1 MKLTTGIGINE
12 LGSMLPVLTSGGAA
26 LSPAALMLADYDD
39 GMAIDWVGGGLAV
52 KDSGEFIY
60 DGAIVDYAP
69 ATVTGDISP
78 GSNPYVT
85 VSNLNR
91 VAIDTSGIPLTEG
104 RGTIVQTMYGGWGSY
119 VPVWV
124 GASSL
129 IDVNNGI
136 SLLRFGASFTDT
148 RLRLVDA
155 GGTGASAIVAGYD
168 ISDENTVFKT
178 GLTWQNAVGARCT
191 VDGVATGTGSAALNI
206 TWNQNYIAFGVH
218 LLADTAKIVST
229 LWLPTYSDEATLA
242 SLTS

>member
-1 MKLTTGIGINE
+1 LSLSNLSSLAS
-12 LGSMLPVLTSGGAA
+12 LGSKKTGGTLSAA
-26 LSPAALMLADYDD
+26 AAMLADYED
-39 GMAIDWVGGGLAV
+39 GMAIDWLSGTLAV

-69 ATVTGDISP
+69 ATVTGAISP

-85 VSNLNR
+85 VNNLNR

-124 GASSL
+124 GASPL
-129 IDVNNGI
+129 IDVNNSI
-136 SLLRFGASFTDT
+136 SLLRFGTGGADT

-155 GGTGASAIVAGYD
+155 GGTGASAFVTGYD
-168 ISDENTVFKT
+168 ISDDSTVFKT

-191 VDGVATGTGSAALNI
+191 MDGVATGVGSAALNL
-206 TWNQNYIAFGVH
+206 TWNQNYIGFGAHPV
-218 LLADTAKIVST
+218 ADAAKIIST
-229 LWLPTYSDEATLA
+229 LWLPTYSNEATLA

>member
-1 MKLTTGIGINE
+1 LSLSNLSSLAS
-12 LGSMLPVLTSGGAA
+12 LGSRKTSGA
-26 LSPAALMLADYDD
+26 LSAAALMLADYDD

-85 VSNLNR
+85 VNNLNR

-104 RGTIVQTMYGGWGSY
+104 RGTIVQTMYGGWASY
-119 VPVWV
+119 VPVWM

-129 IDVNNGI
+129 IDVNNGVT
-136 SLLRFGASFTDT
+136 LLRFGTGGVDT
-148 RLRLVDA
+148 RLRIVDA
-155 GGTGASAIVAGYD
+155 GGTGVSAFVTGYD

-191 VDGVATGTGSAALNI
+191 VDGVATGTGSAVLNI
-206 TWNQNYIAFGVH
+206 TWNQNYIGFGAHIV
-218 LLADTAKIVST
+218 ADTAKIIST

-242 SLTS
+242 SLTA